1 MLLLQGFLPN
11 FNDAFINNAK
21 QKDIDVVN
29 MINQMSNKTVID
41 NLNFYEGTGKI
52 YYYLFN
58 YNTNEINIE
67 NLGLV
72 II

>member
-1 MLLLQGFLPN
+1 
-11 FNDAFINNAK
+11 
-21 QKDIDVVN
+21 
-29 MINQMSNKTVID
+29 MSNKTVIE